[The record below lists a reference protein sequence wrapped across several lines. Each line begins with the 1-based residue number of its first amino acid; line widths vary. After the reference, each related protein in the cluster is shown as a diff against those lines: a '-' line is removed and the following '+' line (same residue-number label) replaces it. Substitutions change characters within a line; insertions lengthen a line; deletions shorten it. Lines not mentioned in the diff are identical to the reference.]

1 MPNEQAIEAAAE
13 AAHAVNRAYC
23 AALGDASHFPW
34 LQTPEKIKESAR
46 AGVRLIIENPTTGP
60 EQQHQAWFE
69 HKRAEGW
76 TWGPSK
82 DPDTKTHPCLV
93 PYGQLPPWERAKD
106 QIFGHVVRAVLEH
119 HEACF
124 GS

>member
-1 MPNEQAIEAAAE
+1 MPSEQAIEAAAS
-13 AAHAVNRAYC
+13 AAHEVNRAYC
-23 AALGDASHFPW
+23 AAIGDTSQQPW
-34 LQTPEKIKESAR
+34 AEAPEWAKESAR

-60 EQQHQAWFE
+60 EGQHQAWFE

-82 DPDTKTHPCLV
+82 DPKAKTHPCLV
-93 PYGQLPPWERAKD
+93 PYAQLPPWERAKD
-106 QIFGHVVRAVLEH
+106 ALFGIIVRVVLDH
-119 HEACF
+119 FEATG